1 MNVLFKKFQ
10 DYSSRAV
17 LFKLEY
23 IHRLSGDFTQR
34 TRRFLGLGWGEE
46 VRVSDKPPDDTDA
59 ASI

>member
-17 LFKLEY
+17 LFKLEH
-23 IHRLSGDFTQR
+23 IHRVSGDFTQR
-34 TRRFLGLGWGEE
+34 TLRFLGLGWGEE
-46 VRVSDKPPDDTDA
+46 VHVSDKPPDDIDA